1 MGSGLERFDFSHE
14 GVKRVVGL
22 LMGFVSVI
30 ASAPY
35 RFLYLKQRIQDI
47 KKEKK
52 KKKREKKPFISFF
65 IFLIRS
71 TSSD

>member
-1 MGSGLERFDFSHE
+1 MGSGLEGFDFSHE

-22 LMGFVSVI
+22 FIGFVSVI

-35 RFLYLKQRIQDI
+35 RFLCLKQRIHDYKNI
-47 KKEKK
+47 KKY
-52 KKKREKKPFISFF
+52 KKRPLPRS
-65 IFLIRS
+65 IFLVCS